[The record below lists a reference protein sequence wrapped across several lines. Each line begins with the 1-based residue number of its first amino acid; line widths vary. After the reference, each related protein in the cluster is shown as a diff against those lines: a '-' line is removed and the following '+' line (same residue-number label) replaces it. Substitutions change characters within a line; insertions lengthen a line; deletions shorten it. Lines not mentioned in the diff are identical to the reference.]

1 MSPCRSVLRRPRS
14 SRWPITA
21 PRSSAA
27 VAPRPPPP
35 GGRRRVGRRGEP
47 LRAPTPETMAAWTV
61 LPGWPCT
68 GRTKTALSRS
78 RPTVVAFRWLTR
90 ADYAARG
97 GRERAAPD
105 LPSTGGDRP
114 KIRRALERFPRSRF
128 GQESVETL
136 SAEHVDGAEA
146 VAALNSLGL
155 FAGGGCLVIVEEVER
170 WKKVDEEA
178 IAGYLAD
185 PVAGAVLALVS
196 AELKGSALPALC
208 AKAGEVLLRRAEASR
223 PSYLGSRAVRAP
235 GCGVG
240 CRGEGTDRDRRR
252 RRGRPRDRGREA
264 GLPGQEG
271 MRSAG
276 ARWSCRCSRAGS
288 LGMGDHG
295 RLGARDLPSALA
307 ACQSDLERGTDPF
320 AVGMP
325 LITGALV
332 RQAQAL
338 AEEGLGAKDIAKRSA
353 STSSGSARRS
363 VMPRTTPVTSWTMQS
378 SAWRRSTLP

>member
-1 MSPCRSVLRRPRS
+1 MLL
-14 SRWPITA
+14 
-21 PRSSAA
+21 A
-27 VAPRPPPP
+27 VAESELRPIY
-35 GGRRRVGRRGEP
+35 
-47 LRAPTPETMAAWTV
+47 L
-61 LPGWPCT
+61 L
-68 GRTKTALSRS
+68 
-78 RPTVVAFRWLTR
+78 
-90 ADYAARG
+90 
-97 GRERAAPD
+97 
-105 LPSTGGDRP
+105 TGGDRP
-114 KIRRALERFPRSRF
+114 KIRRALERLRSRF

-146 VAALNSLGL
+146 VAAPNSLGLL
-155 FAGGGCLVIVEEVER
+155 FAGGGRLVIVEEVER

-196 AELKGSALPALC
+196 AELKGSALPPC
-208 AKAGEVLLRRAEASR
+208 APRPGRCSPTMARASR

-240 CRGEGTDRDRRR
+240 CRGGEGTDRDRRR

-264 GLPGQEG
+264 GLLGIRGCGRPARG
-271 MRSAG
+271 G
-276 ARWSCRCSRAGS
+276 AARRSRAGPR
-288 LGMGDHG
+288 HG
-295 RLGARDLPSALA
+295 RSWTPGSARPGRVPWPPASRT
-307 ACQSDLERGTDPF
+307 LERGTDPF
-320 AVGMP
+320 AVGMR
-325 LITGALV
+325 LSSQVALV

-338 AEEGLGAKDIAKRSA
+338 AEEGLGARISPSASA